1 MNGAVTTSKDAN
13 DEDIKSWDL
22 NNWNM
27 KKEDIKGLNLSN
39 LADKQE
45 FENNKQ
51 ATNEIENDR

>member
-45 FENNKQ
+45 FENSKQ